1 MSADVVDLC
10 AACLSSSC
18 VCRCYRSEC
27 SIFVFSKLKRCSTKT
42 VMSAGVVDLFAAWVS
57 LMHSKIECLCTKTA
71 TSAGVVGLCLLCMHG
86 ETLEQWS
93 ATTGIYRGDHC

>member
-1 MSADVVDLC
+1 MQL
-10 AACLSSSC
+10 ACLHRVSAGVIDLSAAYVSS
-18 VCRCYRSEC
+18 VC
-27 SIFVFSKLKRCSTKT
+27 SKLKRCSTKT
-42 VMSAGVVDLFAAWVS
+42 VMFAGVVDLYVAWVS